1 MILETFPIYE
11 FGGNHMI
18 RFKRGA
24 HIASLVAVAALTL
37 SACSSSD
44 DAESTDAAATETV
57 EESPSE
63 EVVVEETTEE
73 TAEVAS
79 GEFVEFRG
87 AEPGSGE
94 GITLGIIALDDSI
107 PFSKSVSDGF
117 KEQAEI
123 AGATLIFCDSKL
135 DAATALACVKNFEAQ
150 GVQGYMNFQP
160 VADAGQEIC
169 DAGPQGVPVIA
180 IDIAQ
185 GDCQT
190 AFMGANNARAG
201 FIGGEGLGNWVKENW
216 DCKID
221 AWISLEDF
229 GVGSVNDARMDGQR
243 EGFESVC
250 GPIDEATTQIRELDA
265 GRQDIALTAVTDTLT
280 ALPDASRIAVVAIN
294 DDGISAAL
302 AAARTAGRE
311 DQIAVSGMGVDK
323 ISHCEIAS
331 GGQWAGSAAFFPE
344 RYGEIG
350 IPYLIDAVNGVTSPK
365 ELLVDHLYVTKN
377 NIGEFYDVSGC

>member
-1 MILETFPIYE
+1 MKLHLSKK
-11 FGGNHMI
+11 G
-18 RFKRGA
+18 R
-24 HIASLVAVAALTL
+24 LAATVMVGVLAL
-37 SACSSSD
+37 SACSSGDSSD
-44 DAESTDAAATETV
+44 SAAETEETV
-57 EESPSE
+57 AEETVAEEPAAEEPAAEEPAAE
-63 EVVVEETTEE
+63 EVV
-73 TAEVAS
+73 A

-94 GITLGIIALDDSI
+94 GLKLGFIALDDAI
-107 PFSKSVSDGF
+107 PFSKLVSDGF

-123 AGATLIFCDSKL
+123 AGAELVFCDSKL
-135 DAATALACVKNFEAQ
+135 DAATALQCVQNFAAQ
-150 GVQGYMNFQP
+150 GVQAYMNFQP

-169 DAGPQGVPVIA
+169 DAGPDVPVIA

-201 FIGGEGLGNWVKENW
+201 FIGGEGLGKWIAENW
-216 DCKID
+216 NCEID
-221 AWISLEDF
+221 AWVSLEDF

-243 EGFESVC
+243 EGYESVC
-250 GPIDEATTQIRELDA
+250 GPIDESVVQVRELDA
-265 GRQDIALTAVTDTLT
+265 GRQDVALAAFSDTLT

-311 DQIAVSGMGVDK
+311 DQVAVSGMGVDP
-323 ISHCEIAS
+323 ISHCEIAA
-331 GGQWAGSAAFFPE
+331 GGQWVGSAAFFPE

-350 IPYLIDAVNGVTSPK
+350 IPYLIDAAKGTAIPK
-365 ELLVDHLYVTKN
+365 DLLVDHLYITKD
-377 NIGEFYDVSGC
+377 NIGEYYDVSAC

>member
-1 MILETFPIYE
+1 
-11 FGGNHMI
+11 MI

-24 HIASLVAVAALTL
+24 QIASLVAVAALTM
-37 SACSSSD
+37 SACSSD
-44 DAESTDAAATETV
+44 TESATTET
-57 EESPSE
+57 SATE
-63 EVVVEETTEE
+63 EVVVEESEAATAEE
-73 TAEVAS
+73 SPAEEVAS
-79 GEFVEFRG
+79 AEFVEFRG

-94 GITLGIIALDDSI
+94 GLTLGIIALDDSI
-107 PFSKSVSDGF
+107 PFSKAVSDGF

-123 AGATLIFCDSKL
+123 AGANLIFCDSKL

-221 AWISLEDF
+221 AWVSLEDF

-250 GPIDEATTQIRELDA
+250 GPIDEAVTEIRELDA
-265 GRQDIALTAVTDTLT
+265 GRQDLALTAVTDTLT
-280 ALPDASRIAVVAIN
+280 ALPNASRIAIVAIN

-323 ISHCEIAS
+323 ISHCEIAA

-350 IPYLIDAVNGVTSPK
+350 IPYLIDAVNGTAIPK
-365 ELLVDHLYVTKN
+365 ELLVDHLYITKD
-377 NIGEFYDVSGC
+377 NIADYYDVSGC

>member
-1 MILETFPIYE
+1 MKVHMSK
-11 FGGNHMI
+11 GG
-18 RFKRGA
+18 RLA
-24 HIASLVAVAALTL
+24 AVALAGALAL
-37 SACSSSD
+37 AACGGGDSSD
-44 DAESTDAAATETV
+44 SAAETEETV
-57 EESPSE
+57 AEETVAEEAAEAEVEE
-63 EVVVEETTEE
+63 EVVEEEE
-73 TAEVAS
+73 PAGETS

-94 GITLGIIALDDSI
+94 GLKLGFIALDDSI
-107 PFSKSVSDGF
+107 PFSKLVSDGF

-123 AGATLIFCDSKL
+123 AGAELVFCDSKL
-135 DAATALACVKNFEAQ
+135 DAATALQCVQNFAAQ
-150 GVQGYMNFQP
+150 GVQAYMNFQP
-160 VADAGQEIC
+160 VSDAGQEIC
-169 DAGPQGVPVIA
+169 DAGPDVPVIA

-201 FIGGEGLGNWVKENW
+201 FIGGEGLGKWIAENW
-216 DCKID
+216 NCEID
-221 AWISLEDF
+221 AWVSLEDF

-243 EGFESVC
+243 EGYESVC
-250 GPIDEATTQIRELDA
+250 GPIDESVVQVRELDA
-265 GRQDIALTAVTDTLT
+265 GRQDLALAAFSDTLT

-311 DQIAVSGMGVDK
+311 DQVAVSGMGVDP
-323 ISHCEIAS
+323 ISHCEIAA

-350 IPYLIDAVNGVTSPK
+350 IPYLIDAANGQGIP
-365 ELLVDHLYVTKN
+365 ENLLVDHLYITKD
-377 NIGEFYDVSGC
+377 NIADYYDVSAC

>member
-1 MILETFPIYE
+1 MV
-11 FGGNHMI
+11 

-24 HIASLVAVAALTL
+24 QIASFIAVAALTL
-37 SACSSSD
+37 SACSSD
-44 DAESTDAAATETV
+44 DTDSAATTSAAEET
-57 EESPSE
+57 
-63 EVVVEETTEE
+63 VVEETPAETEE
-73 TAEVAS
+73 ETVVEETPAEAS
-79 GEFVEFRG
+79 GEFVEFLG
-87 AEPGSGE
+87 ASPGSGE
-94 GITLGIIALDDSI
+94 GLTLGIIALDDSI

-117 KEQAEI
+117 KEQADI

-135 DAATALACVKNFEAQ
+135 DAATALSCVKNFEAQ

-160 VADAGQEIC
+160 VSDAGQEIC
-169 DAGPQGVPVIA
+169 DAGPAGVPVIA

-201 FIGGEGLGNWVKENW
+201 FIGGEGLGNWVKDNW
-216 DCKID
+216 NCEID
-221 AWISLEDF
+221 AWVSLEDF

-250 GPIDEATTQIRELDA
+250 GPIDTATVEIRELDA
-265 GRQDIALTAVTDTLT
+265 GRQDLALTAVTDTLT
-280 ALPDASRIAVVAIN
+280 ALPDASKIAIVAIN

-350 IPYLIDAVNGVTSPK
+350 IPYLIEAVNGASIPGD
-365 ELLVDHLYVTKN
+365 LLVDHLYITKD
-377 NIGEFYDVSGC
+377 NIGEYYDVSGC

>member
-1 MILETFPIYE
+1 MKVHMSK
-11 FGGNHMI
+11 GG
-18 RFKRGA
+18 RLAAVVLAGA
-24 HIASLVAVAALTL
+24 LALT
-37 SACSSSD
+37 ACGGGDSSD
-44 DAESTDAAATETV
+44 SATEAEETVAEETVV
-57 EESPSE
+57 EEPAAEEPAAEEPAAE
-63 EVVVEETTEE
+63 EVV
-73 TAEVAS
+73 A

-94 GITLGIIALDDSI
+94 GLKLGFIALDDAI
-107 PFSKSVSDGF
+107 PFSKLVSDGF

-123 AGATLIFCDSKL
+123 AGAELVFCDSKL
-135 DAATALACVKNFEAQ
+135 DAATALQCVQNFAAQ
-150 GVQGYMNFQP
+150 GVQAYMNFQP

-169 DAGPQGVPVIA
+169 DAGPDVPVIA

-190 AFMGANNARAG
+190 AFMGANNSRAG
-201 FIGGEGLGNWVKENW
+201 FIGGEGLGKWIAENW
-216 DCKID
+216 NCEID
-221 AWISLEDF
+221 AWVSLEDF

-243 EGFESVC
+243 EGYESVC
-250 GPIDEATTQIRELDA
+250 GPIDESVVQVRELDA
-265 GRQDIALTAVTDTLT
+265 GRQDVALAAFSDTLT

-311 DQIAVSGMGVDK
+311 DQVAVSGMGVDP

-331 GGQWAGSAAFFPE
+331 GGQWVGSAAFFPE

-350 IPYLIDAVNGVTSPK
+350 IPYLIDAAKGTAIPK
-365 ELLVDHLYVTKN
+365 ELLVDHLYITKD
-377 NIGEFYDVSGC
+377 NIGEYYDVSAC

>member
-1 MILETFPIYE
+1 MKLHMSK
-11 FGGNHMI
+11 GG
-18 RFKRGA
+18 RLAALALAG
-24 HIASLVAVAALTL
+24 ALTL
-37 SACSSSD
+37 AACSSD
-44 DAESTDAAATETV
+44 NAAETTAETSAAEVTEEVVEEEVV
-57 EESPSE
+57 EESA
-63 EVVVEETTEE
+63 TE
-73 TAEVAS
+73 EVAS

-94 GITLGIIALDDSI
+94 GLKLGFIALDDAI
-107 PFSKSVSDGF
+107 PFSKLVSDGF

-123 AGATLIFCDSKL
+123 AGAELVFCDSKL
-135 DAATALACVKNFEAQ
+135 DAATALACVQNFAAQ
-150 GVQGYMNFQP
+150 GVQAYMNFQP

-169 DAGPQGVPVIA
+169 DAGPDGAPVIA

-201 FIGGEGLGNWVKENW
+201 SIGGEGLGKWIAENW
-216 DCKID
+216 NCEID
-221 AWISLEDF
+221 AWVSLEDF

-243 EGFESVC
+243 AGYESVC
-250 GPIDEATTQIRELDA
+250 GPIDESKVQVRELDA
-265 GRQDIALTAVTDTLT
+265 GRQDKALKAFGDTLT
-280 ALPDASRIAVVAIN
+280 ALPDAKRIAVVAIN

-311 DQIAVSGMGVDK
+311 DQVAVSGMGVDA

-331 GGQWAGSAAFFPE
+331 GGQWVGSTAFFPE

-350 IPYLIDAVNGVTSPK
+350 IPYLIDAAKGSAIPK
-365 ELLVDHLYVTKN
+365 ELLVDHLYITKD
-377 NIGEFYDVSGC
+377 NIGEYYDVSGC